1 YSSGSEDMLPPGM
14 SGDAVLFDV
23 NSINPTHVAA
33 IEFYAGA
40 AQMPAQYNRTGSAC
54 GALLIWTK

>member
-1 YSSGSEDMLPPGM
+1 VYSSGMEMNRDA
-14 SGDAVLFDV
+14 GDVRFDV
-23 NSINPTHVAA
+23 NSIDPAQVSA